1 MNISS
6 VLFFSLLAL
15 VSVFLFFNE
24 NILENYFFPYIE
36 IAGILFNNLF
46 TIILI
51 ITAAVVII
59 NIYRKIL

>member
-1 MNISS
+1 MKISN

-15 VSVFLFFNE
+15 VAVYLFINE
-24 NILENYFFPYIE
+24 NILENYIFPYIE

-51 ITAAVVII
+51 ITIAFVIL